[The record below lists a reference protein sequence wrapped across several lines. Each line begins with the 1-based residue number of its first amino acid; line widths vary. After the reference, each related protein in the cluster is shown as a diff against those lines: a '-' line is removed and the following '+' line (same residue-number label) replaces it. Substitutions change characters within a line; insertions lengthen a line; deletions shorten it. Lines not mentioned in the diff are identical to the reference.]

1 MPVMSVFFK
10 DVINGVCVRE
20 VDVMNAIQKRVVV
33 ITGGNSGI
41 GRATA
46 EAFVKAGEHV
56 VIIGRDQGKL

>member
-1 MPVMSVFFK
+1 
-10 DVINGVCVRE
+10 
-20 VDVMNAIQKRVVV
+20 MNAIQKRVVV